1 MKNNTF
7 ALFVDS
13 DMDFTPES
21 AAKIGARLISM
32 PYSIG
37 DEEFFPY
44 ESWEKFDSD
53 SFYASL
59 RAGTLPKTSG
69 LSPEKYISYFEPTF
83 KEGKDILYCHFSK
96 AMSMTFVSMKIALDM
111 LKERYPG
118 RKLYEVDTKSITTL
132 AYMIGNEVGKLYLE
146 GESPEEILSWAN
158 KEVDHYAMYF
168 FADDLKFFARSG
180 RVSGISAKMGNL
192 FGVKPIIYMN
202 EEGKMVT
209 KGKAL
214 GKLTAVKALVSY
226 MKELGDDVKNH
237 PIYIGHSGWEEGA
250 KLVEKAVKKEF
261 GNGCD
266 TKTVMVNPTAGSHC
280 GPSGVG
286 LAFHSKSR

>member
-7 ALFVDS
+7 TLFVDS

-21 AAKIGARLISM
+21 AAKIGAKLISM

-37 DEEFFPY
+37 DKEFFPY
-44 ESWEKFDSD
+44 ESWKKFDAD
-53 SFYASL
+53 NFYALL
-59 RAGTLPKTSG
+59 RSGTIPKTSG
-69 LSPEKYISYFEPTF
+69 LSPEKYISYFEPEF

-96 AMSMTFVSMKIALDM
+96 AMSMTFNSMKIALDM
-111 LKERYPG
+111 LKDKYPER
-118 RKLYEVDTKSITTL
+118 KCYELDAKSITTL
-132 AYMIGNEVGKLYLE
+132 AYMFGNEVGKLYLE
-146 GESPEEILSWAN
+146 GKSIEEILAWGE

-168 FADDLKFFARSG
+168 FADDLKFFAKSG

-192 FGVKPIIYMN
+192 FGVKPIIHIN

-209 KGKAL
+209 KSKAL
-214 GKLTAVKALVSY
+214 GKPAAVKALVSY
-226 MKELGDDVKNH
+226 MEELGDDVKNH
-237 PIYIGHSGWEEGA
+237 SICIGHSGWIEGA
-250 KLVEKAVKKEF
+250 KAVEKAVKAKF
-261 GNGCD
+261 GDDC
-266 TKTVMVNPTAGSHC
+266 KIEIVMVNPTAGSHC